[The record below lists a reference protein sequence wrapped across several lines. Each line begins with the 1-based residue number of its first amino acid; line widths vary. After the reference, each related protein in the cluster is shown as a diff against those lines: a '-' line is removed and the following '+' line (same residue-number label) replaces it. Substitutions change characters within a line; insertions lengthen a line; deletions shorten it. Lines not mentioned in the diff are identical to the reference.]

1 MVNGC
6 RTKDSHRE
14 CSWQVFAALLHL
26 IMVGGEIVRTSYV
39 DSVEQIRDKGSL
51 T

>member
-14 CSWQVFAALLHL
+14 CSFPALLHL
-26 IMVGGEIVRTSYV
+26 IRVGGEIVRTSYV
-39 DSVEQIRDKGSL
+39 DSPEQIRDKRSL